1 MVVNKDTRREK
12 TGAEL
17 TMRVFLSFHPSVQS
31 VQCLR
36 RNSGKVET
44 IAVGKYYAFE
54 LSGGTGDLFRFEGS
68 ITASSAFVGLEPV
81 ELPGLVRS
89 DPPDGGIAGRLSNN
103 NELQCTFDR
112 DARNVCAQIR
122 RLDTDGDLVEAD
134 TADRMTR
141 NVSDEG
147 RVLVYCDVKGLLVS
161 DVTYQVDLHWVDAA
175 PLWFTVIQGDVD
187 GKGGIGEAD
196 TEALLNSPGK

>member
-17 TMRVFLSFHPSVQS
+17 TMRVVLSFHPSVQS

-81 ELPGLVRS
+81 ERRAWSVAILPTVASL
-89 DPPDGGIAGRLSNN
+89 DGSRTTMSFNAHSIAMP
-103 NELQCTFDR
+103 ET
-112 DARNVCAQIR
+112 CAHR
-122 RLDTDGDLVEAD
+122 
-134 TADRMTR
+134 
-141 NVSDEG
+141 
-147 RVLVYCDVKGLLVS
+147 
-161 DVTYQVDLHWVDAA
+161 
-175 PLWFTVIQGDVD
+175 F
-187 GKGGIGEAD
+187 GG
-196 TEALLNSPGK
+196 